1 VVAKLKERP
10 LPPIGSPEDVLIRVM
25 LLHGSTKANRERP
38 PKGVKF
44 PSHIPLELALARHFR
59 LQRRFV
65 LGQLDTLGQRWLAGV
80 KAERIAVDWDDDTD
94 DAALV
99 RRVFPILSALWDD
112 AGEKAT
118 KKTNKVRV
126 KAGLDPRIWDVKDP
140 NVRGKIET
148 AALDLAQ
155 STRETTE
162 MEFGVAVEMLRR
174 ELAEGIV
181 DRGESVAK
189 LTKRVK
195 SIFTNAETDRASRIA
210 QTETIR
216 AVHAGQVKSDEE
228 SGVVV
233 GYRWLTSTSPCS
245 VCSDLG
251 GMKPVRMGGKFAT
264 VGTHRT
270 YSHIYHPPA
279 HPRCVC
285 SLVAVLDPELTGEP
299 EPEWATAPLDQP
311 GQRKPKPEAVEPT
324 PTPTPAR
331 KPRKPKGP
339 TAAERLA
346 TWDALNRAIEG
357 RGAYTAISELVEAAA
372 GGPGP
377 VQVHGM
383 PEPEQLRSVN
393 VAGHTFRAA
402 DFGPESRAVQDIA
415 TLLGWRNSL
424 PPRLAESTREIVY
437 SAARNKDDPYWARV
451 YGKPDVKSNGTGSDG
466 TVVLYNVAGRRT
478 FNDPST
484 IIHEMG
490 HNLASAA
497 YGSTTPPIASA
508 FDRARSAEP
517 TPPTEYGGVN
527 PAEDF
532 AESVRLYV
540 ATPKV
545 FRASHPRRAA
555 ALDELF
561 KVE

>member
-1 VVAKLKERP
+1 VVATLA
-10 LPPIGSPEDVLIRVM
+10 IR
-25 LLHGSTKANRERP
+25 TRAKAGRERP
-38 PKGVKF
+38 PKGVTF
-44 PSHIPLELALARHFR
+44 PSHAPLEKALVRHFR

-65 LGQLDTLGQRWLAGV
+65 LERIDTHSLRWLAGV
-80 KAERIAVDWDDDTD
+80 KAERIAVQWDDDTD

-99 RRVFPILSALWDD
+99 RRVFPILSATWDD

-118 KKTNKVRV
+118 RKTNKVRV
-126 KAGLDPRIWDVKDP
+126 KAGLDPRTWDVKDP

-148 AALDLAQ
+148 AALDLSQ

-195 SIFTNAETDRASRIA
+195 SIFTHAETDRASRIA

-233 GYRWLTSTSPCS
+233 GYRWLPSLSPCPI
-245 VCSDLG
+245 CSDLA

-264 VGTHRT
+264 VGKHRT
-270 YSHIYHPPA
+270 YSNIYHPPA
-279 HPRCVC
+279 HPRCLC
-285 SLVAVLDPELTGEP
+285 TLVAVIDPELTGEP

-324 PTPTPAR
+324 PTPTPTPTR

-339 TAAERLA
+339 TAAEQLA
-346 TWDALNRAIEG
+346 TWDSLSRAIEG

-372 GGPGP
+372 GAPGP

-393 VAGHTFRAA
+393 VGGFTFRAA
-402 DFGPESRAVQDIA
+402 DFGPESRAVQDIS

-466 TVVLYNVAGRRT
+466 TIVLYNVAGRRT

-508 FDRARSAEP
+508 FERARSAEP

-540 ATPKV
+540 ATPKA
-545 FRASHPRRAA
+545 FRTSHPRRAA
-555 ALDELF
+555 ALDELLRDG
-561 KVE
+561 